1 MGLALVWE
9 KKYKPKQLTI
19 RNEVSVNCVR
29 HKSALTKQIRT
40 TTFFFMNCIHTCFIK
55 RGWKVAIQ
63 QLLGLALWQQHACDG
78 TLKNTTM
85 FGFLINKMDGSS
97 GHHHHQRSE
106 IMMGSI
112 ISLAARCW
120 LLWQPWS
127 LARRSLGLELRSCG
141 PRPSL
146 PPPCQTQHVSRPASS
161 ATFSLHALHA
171 QN

>member
-1 MGLALVWE
+1 MCKTQISSNETNEGQQHSFSWTAFTHVSSREDE
-9 KKYKPKQLTI
+9 KL
-19 RNEVSVNCVR
+19 
-29 HKSALTKQIRT
+29 L
-40 TTFFFMNCIHTCFIK
+40 
-55 RGWKVAIQ
+55 AIQ

-120 LLWQPWS
+120 LWRPWS
-127 LARRSLGLELRSCG
+127 LARWSLGLELRSCG

-146 PPPCQTQHVSRPASS
+146 PPPYQTQHVSRPASS